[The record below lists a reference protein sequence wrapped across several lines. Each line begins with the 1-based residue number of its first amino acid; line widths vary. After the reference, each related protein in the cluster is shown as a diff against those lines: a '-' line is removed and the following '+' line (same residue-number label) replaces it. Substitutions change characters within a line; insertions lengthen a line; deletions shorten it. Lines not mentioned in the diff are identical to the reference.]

1 MAKSLY
7 HSKKVVTKKKG
18 LDQLIQ
24 SLIGSIFGVGLFLIL
39 ADFFRVPFFKTSKA
53 INNVAKRQKKKTS
66 TLDIW
71 LGDLAMWISKRL
83 RINEFKR
90 MQLETD
96 LRSAGVNLSP
106 EMHIANSIVKSM
118 LIGILAIPVLFIFP
132 LLSPVILVLA
142 VMMYFKASKGVADK
156 IKEKRRR
163 IEYELPRFVS
173 HIEKTLKHNRDVL
186 YILNSYKKNSGYEL
200 GEELEITIAD
210 MRSGNYE
217 AALTRFESR
226 VGSSMLSD
234 VTRGLIGVLR
244 GDETD
249 VYWAGLGVKFSD
261 YQRQLLKQQA
271 QKIPSKVKRLSM
283 CLLFCFMLIYIVVIG
298 MEIMTSVG
306 VLFG

>member
-1 MAKSLY
+1 MLQA
-7 HSKKVVTKKKG
+7 
-18 LDQLIQ
+18 
-24 SLIGSIFGVGLFLIL
+24 LIGSVFGVVFFLIL
-39 ADFFRVPFFKTSKA
+39 ADCFRVPFFKTSKA
-53 INNVAKRQKKKTS
+53 INNLAKRQKKKTS

-83 RINEFKR
+83 RLSEFKR
-90 MQLETD
+90 MQLEID
-96 LRSAGVNLSP
+96 LRSAGINLSP

-118 LIGILAIPVLFIFP
+118 LIGIMAIPMLFIFP
-132 LLSPVILVLA
+132 LLSPIIVALA

-156 IKEKRRR
+156 IKEKRRH
-163 IEYELPRFVS
+163 IEYELPRLVS

-186 YILNSYKKNSGYEL
+186 YILDSYKNNAGDEL
-200 GEELEITIAD
+200 KQEIEITIAD

-249 VYWAGLGVKFSD
+249 VYWAGLAVKFSD

-271 QKIPSKVKRLSM
+271 QKIPGKVKHLSM
-283 CLLFCFMLIYIVVIG
+283 CLLLCFMLIYVVVIG
-298 MEIMTSVG
+298 MEIMNSIG

>member
-1 MAKSLY
+1 MLQA
-7 HSKKVVTKKKG
+7 
-18 LDQLIQ
+18 
-24 SLIGSIFGVGLFLIL
+24 LIGALIGVGLFLIL
-39 ADFFRVPFFKTSKA
+39 ADHFRVPFFRTSKA
-53 INNVAKRQKKKTS
+53 VDNVAKRQEKKTG

-71 LGDLAMWISKRL
+71 LGGLAMWLSKRI

-90 MQLETD
+90 MQLEID
-96 LRSAGVNLSP
+96 LRSAGVNMSP
-106 EMHIANSIVKSM
+106 EMHIANSLVKSM
-118 LIGILAIPVLFIFP
+118 LIGILAIPMLFIFP
-132 LLSPVILVLA
+132 LLVPVVIALA
-142 VMMYFKASKGVADK
+142 VAMYFKASRGVADK

-186 YILNSYKKNSGYEL
+186 YILDAYQRNAGAEL
-200 GEELEITIAD
+200 KHEIGITVAD

-244 GDETD
+244 GDETE
-249 VYWAGLGVKFSD
+249 VYWAGLAVKFSD

-271 QKIPSKVKRLSM
+271 LM
-283 CLLFCFMLIYIVVIG
+283 
-298 MEIMTSVG
+298 
-306 VLFG
+306 

>member
-1 MAKSLY
+1 MLQA
-7 HSKKVVTKKKG
+7 
-18 LDQLIQ
+18 
-24 SLIGSIFGVGLFLIL
+24 LIGSIFGVGLFLIL
-39 ADFFRVPFFKTSKA
+39 ADCFRVPFFKTSKA
-53 INNVAKRQKKKTS
+53 INNLAKRQEKKTS

-90 MQLETD
+90 MQLEID
-96 LRSAGVNLSP
+96 LRSAGVNVSP

-118 LIGILAIPVLFIFP
+118 LIGLLAIPMLFIFP
-132 LLSPVILVLA
+132 LLSPIIIVLA
-142 VMMYFKASKGVADK
+142 VMLYFKASKGVADK
-156 IKEKRRR
+156 IREKRRH
-163 IEYELPRFVS
+163 IEYELPRLVS
-173 HIEKTLKHNRDVL
+173 HIEKTLGHNRDVL
-186 YILNSYKKNSGYEL
+186 YILDSYKNNAGGEL
-200 GEELEITIAD
+200 KQEIEITIAD

-249 VYWAGLGVKFSD
+249 VYWAGLAVKFSD

-271 QKIPSKVKRLSM
+271 QKIPGKVKRLSM
-283 CLLFCFMLIYIVVIG
+283 CLLVCFMLIYIVVIG
-298 MEIMTSVG
+298 MEILNSIG
-306 VLFG
+306 ILFG

>member
-1 MAKSLY
+1 ML
-7 HSKKVVTKKKG
+7 
-18 LDQLIQ
+18 Q

-106 EMHIANSIVKSM
+106 EMHIANSIVKS
-118 LIGILAIPVLFIFP
+118 LIIGVFAIPVLFIFP
-132 LLSPVILVLA
+132 LLSPIIVVLA
-142 VMMYFKASKGVADK
+142 VMMYFKSSKGVADK

-173 HIEKTLKHNRDVL
+173 HIEKTLKHNRDIL
-186 YILNSYKKNSGYEL
+186 YILDSYKKNSGYEL

-217 AALTRFESR
+217 AALTRFEAR

-249 VYWAGLGVKFSD
+249 VYWASLGVKFSD
-261 YQRQLLKQQA
+261 YQRQILKQQA

-298 MEIMTSVG
+298 MEILNSVG

>member
-1 MAKSLY
+1 MLQA
-7 HSKKVVTKKKG
+7 
-18 LDQLIQ
+18 
-24 SLIGSIFGVGLFLIL
+24 LIGSIFGVGLFLIL
-39 ADFFRVPFFKTSKA
+39 ADYFRVPFFKTSKA
-53 INNVAKRQKKKTS
+53 INNLAKRQEKKTS

-90 MQLETD
+90 MQLEID
-96 LRSAGVNLSP
+96 LRSAGVNMSP

-118 LIGILAIPVLFIFP
+118 LIGILAVPMLFP
-132 LLSPVILVLA
+132 LLSPIIVALA

-156 IKEKRRR
+156 IKEKRRH

-186 YILNSYKKNSGYEL
+186 YILDSYKNNAGDEL
-200 GEELEITIAD
+200 KQELEITIAD

-249 VYWAGLGVKFSD
+249 VYWAGLAVKFSD

-298 MEIMTSVG
+298 MEIMNSIG